1 MHPIGIAYKWRER
14 IGELTK
20 ENKELKKTLAAAE
33 ERGKELEG
41 MVEDEIYSRDF
52 YRRKLA
58 AAETKLE
65 AVRGVIEQ
73 SEDYWFSRTP
83 GFRRMEEKLD
93 KLLEDKC

>member
-73 SEDYWFSRTP
+73 SEDYVNATMS
-83 GFRRMEEKLD
+83 EIEKIVGKREPAD
-93 KLLEDKC
+93 KEAK